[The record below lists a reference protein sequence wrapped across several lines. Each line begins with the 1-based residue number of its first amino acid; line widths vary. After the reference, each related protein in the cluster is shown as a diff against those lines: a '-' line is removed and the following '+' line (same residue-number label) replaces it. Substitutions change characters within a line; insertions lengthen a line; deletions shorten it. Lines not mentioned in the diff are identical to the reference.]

1 MTTLAPPASTPVRR
15 GGRALRVRP
24 VAVRVGFLGPFFVP
38 FVLLFVVPIG
48 YAIYEST
55 LKTVRTGGVF
65 GTTSQAF
72 AGFAQYA
79 QVLGD
84 SSFTSGILRVIVF
97 ALIQVPLM
105 TVVAVLLALLIAAI
119 PRRVG
124 NIYRALFF
132 LPYAVP
138 GVIASIMWSTL
149 YQPQTSPLD
158 ELGIHLPLLSALILP
173 SIANI
178 GLWGWAGFNMILMST
193 ALTSI
198 PEELFEAARID
209 GASNMR
215 IAWSIKLPL
224 ILPTVIMSA
233 IFSIIGTL
241 QLFTEPV
248 ILRSASS
255 VITSTFTPNMLAYN
269 NAVSGNYS
277 YAAAVS
283 VTLAVATFVM
293 SFAVL
298 SVARRAGRS

>member
-1 MTTLAPPASTPVRR
+1 LRARPLLVR
-15 GGRALRVRP
+15 L
-24 VAVRVGFLGPFFVP
+24 GFLGPFFVP
-38 FVLLFVVPIG
+38 FLLFFVVPIV
-48 YAIYEST
+48 YALYEST
-55 LKTVRTGGVF
+55 LKVVRTGGVF
-65 GTTSQAF
+65 GTTSTQF
-72 AGFAQYA
+72 AGFQQYA
-79 QVLGD
+79 AVLGD
-84 SSFTSGILRVIVF
+84 NSFTSGILRVIVF

-105 TVVAVLLALLIAAI
+105 TVIAVLLALLIAAI
-119 PRRVG
+119 PRRAG

-149 YQPQTSPLD
+149 YQPQTSPLN
-158 ELGIHLPLLSALILP
+158 EIGINLPLLGALVLP

-178 GLWGWAGFNMILMST
+178 GIWGWAGFNMILMST

-209 GASNMR
+209 GASNLR
-215 IAWSIKLPL
+215 IAMSIKLPL
-224 ILPTVIMSA
+224 IRPTVIMSA
-233 IFSIIGTL
+233 IFSVIGTL
-241 QLFTEPV
+241 QLFTEPT
-248 ILRSASS
+248 ILRTASS

-283 VTLAVATFVM
+283 VTLAAATFVM